1 MLGKMLLHG
10 VAAAILIGSAAA
22 VYAQVG
28 DGGTPPPVPAPSA
41 QRDASAGQAA
51 DGYLHPSAETA
62 SRDRHRE
69 AHSDHGGR
77 GEHAESG
84 PDDDDD

>member
-28 DGGTPPPVPAPSA
+28 DGDTSPPLPAPSA
-41 QRDASAGQAA
+41 QRDAGAGQAA
-51 DGYLHPSAETA
+51 DGYLHPAVETA
-62 SRDRHRE
+62 GRDGHRA

-77 GEHAESG
+77 GENGESNR
-84 PDDDDD
+84 DDDDD